1 MNDSA
6 DIKLAADR
14 LGDAIGSLE
23 TTLGPMLSRITKLE
37 KMASESQNFEA
48 DRAELARQLD
58 QSESRAVDFEARESE
73 FQEREKAFAE
83 KESAFE
89 ARETEIAELAAE
101 TRRELDHV
109 ISQVRAALGQ
119 E

>member
-23 TTLGPMLSRITKLE
+23 GVLGPMVSRIAKLE
-37 KMASESQNFEA
+37 KMASEAQNFEA
-48 DRAELARQLD
+48 DRADLARQLD
-58 QSESRAVDFEARESE
+58 QSESRAVDFESRETE
-73 FQEREKAFAE
+73 FKERETAFAE

-89 ARETEIAELAAE
+89 TRENLVAELAAE

-119 E
+119 D